1 MPLQTS
7 THASLLARIAGGS
20 DSLAWREFDE
30 RYRELL
36 WRFARSR
43 GLQPAD
49 ADDAVQEVLHALSKR
64 LKDFEYDPAKGRF
77 RDYLKTSANNSVWK
91 KLRELSAAGR
101 GSGGESSMPDV
112 AVTDDLSEQLWE
124 TEWRQYH
131 MRIAMTRVRV
141 EFNTKDIAAFEMY
154 AAEGRDVANVASQL
168 GMSADQVY
176 QAKSR
181 IMKRL
186 KAIIAEQTADEG

>member
-20 DSLAWREFDE
+20 DTQAWREFDE

-43 GLQPAD
+43 GLQAAD
-49 ADDAVQEVLHALSKR
+49 ADDVAQEVLHALTKR
-64 LKDFEYDPAKGRF
+64 LPTFEYDPAKGRF
-77 RDYLKTSANNSVWK
+77 RDYLKTSAAHAVWK
-91 KLRELSAAGR
+91 KLAELSGAAKVT
-101 GSGGESSMPDV
+101 GGDDPTPDV
-112 AVTDDLSEQLWE
+112 AVIDDAVDKSWE
-124 TEWRQYH
+124 AEWRQYH
-131 MRIAMTRVRV
+131 MRLAMARIRA
-141 EFNTKDIAAFEMY
+141 EFNAQDVAAFEMY
-154 AAEGRDVANVASQL
+154 AAADQAANDVASSLNLSV
-168 GMSADQVY
+168 DQVY

-181 IMKRL
+181 ILRRL

>member
-7 THASLLARIAGGS
+7 THASLIARLADAADTR
-20 DSLAWREFDE
+20 AWREFDE

-49 ADDAVQEVLHALSKR
+49 ADDVAQEVLHALTKR
-64 LKDFEYDPAKGRF
+64 LPTFAYDPAKGRF
-77 RDYLKTSANNSVWK
+77 RDYLKTAAVNAAWK
-91 KLRELSAAGR
+91 KLRELRGVPDANAEGGSLEIAA
-101 GSGGESSMPDV
+101 V
-112 AVTDDLSEQLWE
+112 DDGVERAWE

-131 MRIAMTRVRV
+131 LRLAMTRVRA
-141 EFNTKDIAAFEMY
+141 EFNAQDVAAFEAY
-154 AAEGRDVANVASQL
+154 AAGDRPAAEVASSL
-168 GMSADQVY
+168 GLNVDQVY

-181 IMKRL
+181 ILRRL
-186 KAIIAEQTADEG
+186 KAVIAEQTADEG